1 MKKSLKKL
9 FIVPLAATFITACTG
24 PTQSSQKSEDSTINS
39 NQPSSPSS
47 KETPVTSSES
57 QVPEVIHVESVALNK
72 TSLEMH
78 IGDKEDLVA
87 SVLPE
92 NADDKTI
99 TWSTSDAKTVSVEN
113 GHIIALKV
121 GEATITATSTDGN
134 KKATCAIHVLEDMIG
149 FNIRSGSGNQKN
161 FNPRH

>member
-24 PTQSSQKSEDSTINS
+24 STQSSQKSEDSIINS
-39 NQPSSPSS
+39 NSPSSPSS

-57 QVPEVIHVESVALNK
+57 QVPEVIHVESVTLNK

-78 IGDKEDLVA
+78 IGDKEDLLA

-92 NADDKTI
+92 NADNKTV

-113 GHIIALKV
+113 GHIVALK
-121 GEATITATSTDGN
+121 
-134 KKATCAIHVLEDMIG
+134 
-149 FNIRSGSGNQKN
+149 
-161 FNPRH
+161 